1 MKYGVYSMRD
11 KHVGFTEP
19 RLFMNDKVAV
29 RNFAAAVNN
38 SPVGSDLGFAP
49 GDFDL
54 YKLGEFDS
62 ESGLFSDKELI
73 NAGIPE
79 FIVSGSSVF
88 GAKDYEKEI

>member
-1 MKYGVYSMRD
+1 MKYGIYSMRD

-19 RLFMNDKVAV
+19 RIFMNDKVAV

-38 SPVGSDLGFAP
+38 SPAGSDLGFAP

-54 YKLGEFDS
+54 YKLGEFDMDT
-62 ESGLFSDKELI
+62 GMF
-73 NAGIPE
+73 NTGVPE
-79 FIVSGSSVF
+79 FIVSGSSVY

>member
-38 SPVGSDLGFAP
+38 SPAGSDLGFAP

-54 YKLGEFDS
+54 YKIGDFESDS
-62 ESGLFSDKELI
+62 GAF
-73 NAGIPE
+73 NTGIPE
-79 FIVSGSSVF
+79 FIISGSSVF